1 LIDLHA
7 HILPGYDDGVR
18 SIDEARALARAAAAE
33 GVTAI
38 AATPHVRADYPTT
51 LERMLRGVEL
61 LRTDFAHEGIDVDV
75 LTGGEVDLD
84 RMQRLRADE
93 LRGFTLA
100 GNGRWLLV
108 EMPYRGWPAQLE
120 RRLEALRGQGLEAV
134 LAHPERNADV
144 QADPGR
150 LAPLVAAGAR
160 VQITAASVDGR
171 LGSKARACA
180 QELVQAGCAHVLATD
195 AHAPAVRAGGL
206 AGAVAAIGDAGTA
219 RRLTVD
225 NPRAIVAGSPV
236 PQNSADSA

>member
-61 LRTDFAHEGIDVDV
+61 LRTDFAREGIDVDV
-75 LTGGEVDLD
+75 LTGGEIDLD

-180 QELVQAGCAHVLATD
+180 QALVQVGCAHVLATD

-206 AGAVAAIGDAGTA
+206 AGAVQALGDARMV
-219 RRLTVD
+219 RRLTVE
-225 NPRAIVAGSPV
+225 NPSAIVAGSPV
-236 PQNSADSA
+236 PQNSADSR